1 MNEPTTYEIVIRGH
15 ATDRILGHLSD
26 DFAIAHRQPGTTQL
40 MGVIRDP
47 AHLHGVLSHLTSVA
61 IDIVSVTP
69 TDPPDQ
75 QTPPNP
81 NIRPK
86 DTTMTTTHS
95 SPAPTRRKLELTTA
109 GGIGGLT
116 AAATFIF
123 GIALFVTSLTDY
135 TEGDRTPAESVDFLV
150 GHQGILFAWYL
161 VIFLVFGVAIIPL
174 ARALQVRL
182 TDVSPLLAD
191 VSAVFAYIWAGLMF
205 ATGMIS
211 NIGITAVADLN
222 GTDPAAAETL
232 WSSIDTVTN
241 GLGGGN
247 ELVGGTWILLVSLA
261 AWGSRHLPTGL
272 NAVGIASGAAGLIT
286 LIPGLSDVGMV
297 FGLGS
302 IVWFAWA
309 GIVLLR
315 THDDITSLE
324 VAR

>member
-1 MNEPTTYEIVIRGH
+1 
-15 ATDRILGHLSD
+15 
-26 DFAIAHRQPGTTQL
+26 
-40 MGVIRDP
+40 
-47 AHLHGVLSHLTSVA
+47 
-61 IDIVSVTP
+61 
-69 TDPPDQ
+69 
-75 QTPPNP
+75 
-81 NIRPK
+81 
-86 DTTMTTTHS
+86 MTTTHT
-95 SPAPTRRKLELTTA
+95 PTTPTRPERLLTRS
-109 GGIGGLT
+109 GGIGGLV

-123 GIALFVTSLTDY
+123 GIALFVTSMSDY
-135 TEGDRTPAESVDFLV
+135 TEGDPTPAESVDFLV
-150 GHQGILFAWYL
+150 GHQGTLFAWYL
-161 VIFLVFGVAIIPL
+161 VIFLVFGAAIIPL
-174 ARALQVRL
+174 ARALHARL

-222 GTDPAAAETL
+222 DTDPAAAEAL

-247 ELVGGTWILLVSLA
+247 ELVGGIWILLVSIA
-261 AWGSRHLPTGL
+261 AWGSGRLPTGL
-272 NAVGIASGAAGLIT
+272 NVVGVASGAAGLIT
-286 LIPGLSDVGMV
+286 LVPGLSDVGMV

-315 THDDITSLE
+315 THDDITSVE